1 MAVRNLA
8 PGPESALA
16 LRVHAQQIDTLYAH
30 WPRTTTS
37 MLLGACILIA
47 VMWKTAPAVLFAAWL
62 ALIVANQ
69 AWRYEL
75 ARRYRLAAP
84 TGAAQRRWGY
94 ASALGSGLAGAL
106 WGAAATVLFVPGDIG
121 HQALLIVCL
130 FGVIL
135 GGINLTAVYKPTF
148 YAFALPALAPLI
160 VRVALVGDQVH
171 EFIAAVMVVV
181 LAFILRFGHSLNKL
195 MADSLAIRYENDE
208 LIHALQGQ
216 TAAADAARAVA
227 EAANRGKTQFLAA
240 ASHDLRQPLHA
251 LGLFAAAL
259 SARVREPD
267 LRDIVASMN
276 TSVEALERLFSALM
290 DISKLDAGAVA
301 PERAT
306 VPLAPLFARLERQF
320 APLAAARRLRF
331 HVVSTR
337 AWVDSDP
344 VLLERILANLVA
356 NAIHCT
362 ERGGIVVGARRSA
375 GQSRIDVV
383 DSGIGIAAAH
393 HERIFEEFYRADA
406 CRADGHR
413 GMGLGLAIV
422 RRLARLLDH
431 PLMLASAP
439 GHGARFSVVV
449 PRATALATR
458 GEDLELRPQPRAT
471 ALRGALVI
479 VVDDDATVVDGMRAC
494 LTHWGAA
501 VLGAGN
507 GAQALS
513 LIGNE
518 RRYPD
523 LIVAD
528 YRLADG
534 ELGTTV
540 IARLRAE
547 LGLPIPAL
555 LVSGDA
561 SADAIAAMR
570 ASRLQVLLKPV
581 LPDALRAIAERVLTG
596 NETVTP
602 AASVRAA

>member
-1 MAVRNLA
+1 
-8 PGPESALA
+8 
-16 LRVHAQQIDTLYAH
+16 
-30 WPRTTTS
+30 
-37 MLLGACILIA
+37 
-47 VMWKTAPAVLFAAWL
+47 
-62 ALIVANQ
+62 
-69 AWRYEL
+69 
-75 ARRYRLAAP
+75 
-84 TGAAQRRWGY
+84 
-94 ASALGSGLAGAL
+94 
-106 WGAAATVLFVPGDIG
+106 
-121 HQALLIVCL
+121 
-130 FGVIL
+130 
-135 GGINLTAVYKPTF
+135 
-148 YAFALPALAPLI
+148 
-160 VRVALVGDQVH
+160 
-171 EFIAAVMVVV
+171 
-181 LAFILRFGHSLNKL
+181 
-195 MADSLAIRYENDE
+195 
-208 LIHALQGQ
+208 
-216 TAAADAARAVA
+216 
-227 EAANRGKTQFLAA
+227 
-240 ASHDLRQPLHA
+240 
-251 LGLFAAAL
+251 
-259 SARVREPD
+259 
-267 LRDIVASMN
+267 
-276 TSVEALERLFSALM
+276 
-290 DISKLDAGAVA
+290 
-301 PERAT
+301 
-306 VPLAPLFARLERQF
+306 
-320 APLAAARRLRF
+320 
-331 HVVSTR
+331 
-337 AWVDSDP
+337 
-344 VLLERILANLVA
+344 
-356 NAIHCT
+356 
-362 ERGGIVVGARRSA
+362 
-375 GQSRIDVV
+375 
-383 DSGIGIAAAH
+383 
-393 HERIFEEFYRADA
+393 
-406 CRADGHR
+406 
-413 GMGLGLAIV
+413 MGLGLAIV

-494 LTHWGAA
+494 LTQWGAA